1 MIQQV
6 EFSLRPLP
14 RGFHLVTNEVMRNLP
29 ALPKT
34 GILNLF
40 VRHTSCGLSLN
51 ENFDPDVRHDLKGI
65 FERLVPDGD
74 PRYLHQDE
82 GPTDMSAHAKSSMVG
97 CIAHHSHY
105 QRQIKPRNMARN
117 LPLRIQRG
125 RRKPTPHRN
134 DYRGIKIKTRM
145 FAHPRFYVNII
156 IYSIASNSASSSS
169 FSSFFPKLGS
179 IFRKAVTRK
188 VMAQHAITMMKN
200 MR

>member
-97 CIAHHSHY
+97 GIAHHSYY
-105 QRQIKPRNMARN
+105 QRKTEPWYLAGN

-134 DYRGIKIKTRM
+134 DYRGINNRCDESKT
-145 FAHPRFYVNII
+145 PL
-156 IYSIASNSASSSS
+156 
-169 FSSFFPKLGS
+169 FPG
-179 IFRKAVTRK
+179 
-188 VMAQHAITMMKN
+188 
-200 MR
+200 

>member
-97 CIAHHSHY
+97 VSLTIPITNGRLNLGPGRGSTSVNSEREAEADTSS
-105 QRQIKPRNMARN
+105 QRLSGNKDKNEDVR
-117 LPLRIQRG
+117 
-125 RRKPTPHRN
+125 T
-134 DYRGIKIKTRM
+134 
-145 FAHPRFYVNII
+145 
-156 IYSIASNSASSSS
+156 SS
-169 FSSFFPKLGS
+169 FL
-179 IFRKAVTRK
+179 R
-188 VMAQHAITMMKN
+188 
-200 MR
+200 

>member
-1 MIQQV
+1 MAEKGIIKNTDKIIQNINKKKNMIQQV

-51 ENFDPDVRHDLKGI
+51 E
-65 FERLVPDGD
+65 RLVPDGD

-97 CIAHHSHY
+97 VSLTIPITNGRLNLGTWQGIYLCEFREGGGSRHLIA
-105 QRQIKPRNMARN
+105 
-117 LPLRIQRG
+117 
-125 RRKPTPHRN
+125 T
-134 DYRGIKIKTRM
+134 
-145 FAHPRFYVNII
+145 II
-156 IYSIASNSASSSS
+156 
-169 FSSFFPKLGS
+169 GE
-179 IFRKAVTRK
+179 
-188 VMAQHAITMMKN
+188 
-200 MR
+200 

>member
-1 MIQQV
+1 MAEEGIIKYKDRSIKYKNIKTKNDMIQQV

-82 GPTDMSAHAKSSMVG
+82 GPTDMSAHAKSSMVVYR
-97 CIAHHSHY
+97 S
-105 QRQIKPRNMARN
+105 PFP
-117 LPLRIQRG
+117 LP
-125 RRKPTPHRN
+125 TA
-134 DYRGIKIKTRM
+134 D
-145 FAHPRFYVNII
+145 
-156 IYSIASNSASSSS
+156 
-169 FSSFFPKLGS
+169 
-179 IFRKAVTRK
+179 
-188 VMAQHAITMMKN
+188 
-200 MR
+200 

>member
-6 EFSLRPLP
+6 EFSLHPLP

-82 GPTDMSAHAKSSMVG
+82 GPTDMSLMPNRAWWEY
-97 CIAHHSHY
+97 HS
-105 QRQIKPRNMARN
+105 PFL
-117 LPLRIQRG
+117 LP
-125 RRKPTPHRN
+125 TA
-134 DYRGIKIKTRM
+134 D
-145 FAHPRFYVNII
+145 
-156 IYSIASNSASSSS
+156 
-169 FSSFFPKLGS
+169 
-179 IFRKAVTRK
+179 
-188 VMAQHAITMMKN
+188 
-200 MR
+200 

>member
-6 EFSLRPLP
+6 EFSLHPLP

-74 PRYLHQDE
+74 PRYLIRMKDRRICRLMPNRAWWVYRSPFPL
-82 GPTDMSAHAKSSMVG
+82 PTAD
-97 CIAHHSHY
+97 
-105 QRQIKPRNMARN
+105 
-117 LPLRIQRG
+117 
-125 RRKPTPHRN
+125 
-134 DYRGIKIKTRM
+134 
-145 FAHPRFYVNII
+145 
-156 IYSIASNSASSSS
+156 
-169 FSSFFPKLGS
+169 
-179 IFRKAVTRK
+179 
-188 VMAQHAITMMKN
+188 
-200 MR
+200 

>member
-1 MIQQV
+1 MAEKGIIKYKDRSIKYKNINKKKNMIQQV

-97 CIAHHSHY
+97 VSLTIPITNG
-105 QRQIKPRNMARN
+105 RLN
-117 LPLRIQRG
+117 LGTWQGIYLCEFREG
-125 RRKPTPHRN
+125 GGSPTPHRN
-134 DYRGIKIKTRM
+134 DYRGINNRCDESKT
-145 FAHPRFYVNII
+145 PL
-156 IYSIASNSASSSS
+156 
-169 FSSFFPKLGS
+169 FPG
-179 IFRKAVTRK
+179 
-188 VMAQHAITMMKN
+188 
-200 MR
+200 

>member
-97 CIAHHSHY
+97 VSLTIPITNG
-105 QRQIKPRNMARN
+105 RLN
-117 LPLRIQRG
+117 LGTWQ
-125 RRKPTPHRN
+125 
-134 DYRGIKIKTRM
+134 GIYLCEFREGGGS
-145 FAHPRFYVNII
+145 AHPRFYVNII

>member
-97 CIAHHSHY
+97 VSLTIPITNG
-105 QRQIKPRNMARN
+105 RLN
-117 LPLRIQRG
+117 LGTWQGIYLCEFREG
-125 RRKPTPHRN
+125 PHCN
-134 DYRGIKIKTRM
+134 DYRGINNRCNKSKSPLFFERIGGV
-145 FAHPRFYVNII
+145 FFYFTEKAEV
-156 IYSIASNSASSSS
+156 SIAYPDDADNNCYDEDSS
-169 FSSFFPKLGS
+169 
-179 IFRKAVTRK
+179 
-188 VMAQHAITMMKN
+188 
-200 MR
+200 

>member
-74 PRYLHQDE
+74 PRYLHQE
-82 GPTDMSAHAKSSMVG
+82 M
-97 CIAHHSHY
+97 CIRDSWNRRHH
-105 QRQIKPRNMARN
+105 QR
-117 LPLRIQRG
+117 
-125 RRKPTPHRN
+125 
-134 DYRGIKIKTRM
+134 DGI
-145 FAHPRFYVNII
+145 
-156 IYSIASNSASSSS
+156 SQ
-169 FSSFFPKLGS
+169 
-179 IFRKAVTRK
+179 KAVGTH
-188 VMAQHAITMMKN
+188 AHQQHLPC
-200 MR
+200 

>member
-82 GPTDMSAHAKSSMVG
+82 GPTDMSAHAKSSMVVCCHIWAQTSG
-97 CIAHHSHY
+97 
-105 QRQIKPRNMARN
+105 K
-117 LPLRIQRG
+117 
-125 RRKPTPHRN
+125 
-134 DYRGIKIKTRM
+134 D
-145 FAHPRFYVNII
+145 
-156 IYSIASNSASSSS
+156 
-169 FSSFFPKLGS
+169 FPGKGGL
-179 IFRKAVTRK
+179 
-188 VMAQHAITMMKN
+188 QQ
-200 MR
+200 